1 MFKVHTFCAWALV
14 ENVVK
19 KTHGRNNYDN
29 KTKISQTSS
38 IFKSITGIAMQ
49 FSIKV
54 VKVLKFRSP

>member
-1 MFKVHTFCAWALV
+1 MFKVQHTFCAWALV

-54 VKVLKFRSP
+54 I